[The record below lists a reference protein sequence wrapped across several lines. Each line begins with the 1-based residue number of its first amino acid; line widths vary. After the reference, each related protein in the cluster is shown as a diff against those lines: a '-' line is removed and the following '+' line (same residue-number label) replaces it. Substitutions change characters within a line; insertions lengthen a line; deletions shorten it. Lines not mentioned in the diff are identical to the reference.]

1 MTDNPLIE
9 FLAAYGPTSDG
20 NNMYDEF
27 VVQAAKIA
35 GLDPIEIPQ
44 NRSEQIRSDLTSAE
58 PVSVLLTG
66 TAGDGKTYTARH
78 VLEDMSGGT
87 KTWGNTDTE
96 IVFDCEENGYR
107 IHFIKDLSEVDSAKK
122 RALIPQLLKAF
133 YCEDGSRDI
142 YVVCVNDGHLIK
154 TWREHM
160 GDDPR
165 APTVLET
172 FQRLLKDDEDRADDL
187 AFRLVNMS
195 RTSHAE
201 TLDAIISAICNHPAW
216 SECPQSCSGMSTS
229 APCPIRENRIIF
241 LEAGPA
247 TLRSRLRSLIEIAA
261 ADDKHLSIRQLMILV
276 INALLGDAKGT
287 ATPLLNCNRARI
299 RAAAGEYDATNPFSN
314 IFGHNHPKIRRRQF
328 TAFEALDGFGIGYE
342 TNNFF
347 DDELL
352 GACQVL
358 PNEPRYG
365 TIIFEEIRSSYH
377 DDPERY
383 IGKLRDA
390 LIAQR
395 RRLFFTTPDVSH
407 KGDRETCPWHLSLH
421 HYGDLYLNL
430 LRPNDKQDSGS
441 VSWTRARLLCGLNRT
456 LTGSLTA
463 TTDRL
468 WLTQPSGVY
477 LGMDVPL
484 LVGQPINW
492 QGYPYHLSLSPP
504 SNPGRAPQLEL
515 VSSETGQAM
524 SSLSVT
530 PTLFEYLMRVA
541 EGALPTSFSNQCFQ
555 DIRNFQIKCVGSI
568 MHYNRERDIKI
579 QYVAVET
586 DSERLGESP
595 IGILEEGR

>member
-1 MTDNPLIE
+1 MIDNPLIA

-27 VVQAAKIA
+27 VVQAAKSA

-44 NRSEQIRSDLTSAE
+44 QRSAQIKADVTAQE
-58 PVSVLLTG
+58 PISVLLTG

-78 VLEDMSGGT
+78 VLNELSGGSLA
-87 KTWGNTDTE
+87 WGNTDPE
-96 IVFDCEENGYR
+96 IPFDCIENGYR
-107 IHFIKDLSEVDSAKK
+107 IHFIKDLSEIDNATKQS
-122 RALIPQLLKAF
+122 LIPRLLKAF
-133 YCEDGSRDI
+133 YRDEGVRDV

-160 GDDPR
+160 GDDAR
-165 APTVLET
+165 AAEVLQT
-172 FQRLLKDDEDRADDL
+172 FQRLLKDDQDHIDGL

-201 TLDAIISAICNHPAW
+201 TLDAIIGATCNHSAW
-216 SECPQSCSGMSTS
+216 SACPASCPAMSEKT
-229 APCPIRENRIIF
+229 PCPIRENRKVL
-241 LEAGPA
+241 LEIGAA

-276 INALLGDAKGT
+276 VNALLGDAKGT
-287 ATPLLNCNRARI
+287 ATPLLNCHRARL
-299 RAAAGEYDATNPFSN
+299 RAGAAEYDATNPFSN
-314 IFGHNHPKIRRRQF
+314 VFGDNHPKIRRMQF
-328 TAFEALDGFGIGYE
+328 TAFEALDNFGIGYE

-347 DDELL
+347 DDDLL
-352 GACQVL
+352 DAGTSL
-358 PNEPRYG
+358 PDHARYG
-365 TIIFEEIRSSYH
+365 HPLFDDIRNNYRDNPEH
-377 DDPERY
+377 HIDD
-383 IGKLRDA
+383 LRSA

-395 RRLFFTTPDVSH
+395 RRLFFTTEDVSH
-407 KGDRETCPWHLSLH
+407 KGDRETCPWQLSVH
-421 HYGDLYLNL
+421 HHGDLYINL
-430 LRPNDKQDSGS
+430 LRPAAERDADSFK
-441 VSWTRARLLCGLNRT
+441 WTRARILLGLNRT
-456 LTGSLTA
+456 LTGSLTG

-492 QGYPYHLSLSPP
+492 QGYPYYLRLDPP

-515 VSSETGQAM
+515 VSSENRQTM
-524 SSLSVT
+524 SSLSVS

-568 MHYNRERDIKI
+568 LRYNKDRDIEI
-579 QYVAVET
+579 QYVAVDT